1 MTIAKYTFNTLRSF
15 MGCVFDIRMKT
26 NFVQAPLLR
35 QHVLN
40 RSVSC
45 VKRALANGQSLLFQL
60 ELLADEEK
68 ALLLNH
74 GITLIEEDFI

>member
-1 MTIAKYTFNTLRSF
+1 M
-15 MGCVFDIRMKT
+15 
-26 NFVQAPLLR
+26 
-35 QHVLN
+35 
-40 RSVSC
+40 
-45 VKRALANGQSLLFQL
+45 KRALANGQSLLFQL

>member
-1 MTIAKYTFNTLRSF
+1 MRNKRFNTLKSF

-26 NFVQAPLLR
+26 DFVQAPLLR
-35 QHVLN
+35 QHFLN
-40 RSVSC
+40 RSVSYA
-45 VKRALANGQSLLFQL
+45 KRALANGQSLLFQL

-74 GITLIEEDFI
+74 GIKSIEEDFV